1 MKSTIGLIF
10 ILGLTLTA
18 CKAASTSATTSP
30 LSLPKPVE
38 VTEQPL
44 PTHQTNPSAP
54 LMEEDLV
61 QISIRNLSLRLNIPS
76 EQIKVISVEQVTWPD
91 ASLGCSQSGVAYIQ
105 VLTPGYLI
113 QLDANGKIYVY
124 HTDTSDR
131 VVQCKNELGVPGLP
145 IIPSNTVDH

>member
-1 MKSTIGLIF
+1 MKSTIGLIL

-18 CKAASTSATTSP
+18 CETASTSSTTSP
-30 LSLPKPVE
+30 PSLSKPVE

-44 PTHQTNPSAP
+44 PIHQPDPTAS

-61 QISIRNLSLRLNIPS
+61 QTSIRDLSLQLNIPS

-91 ASLGCSQSGVAYIQ
+91 AGLGCSQPGVAYIQ

-113 QLDANGKIYVY
+113 QLDVNGKIYVY

-131 VVQCKNELGVPGLP
+131 VVRCKDLGNPGFP
-145 IIPSNTVDH
+145 VTPPNSVDQ

>member
-1 MKSTIGLIF
+1 MKSTIGLIL

-18 CKAASTSATTSP
+18 CKAASTSAATSP

-44 PTHQTNPSAP
+44 PTHQTDPTASIT
-54 LMEEDLV
+54 EEAIV
-61 QISIRNLSLRLNIPS
+61 QTSINDLSLQLNIPS
-76 EQIKVISVEQVTWPD
+76 EQIRVISVEQVTWPD
-91 ASLGCSQSGVAYIQ
+91 AGLGCSQPGMAYIQ

-131 VVQCKNELGVPGLP
+131 VVRCKDLGNPRFPATPPNSVGQ
-145 IIPSNTVDH
+145 